1 MQVVFVQLVGNMQ
14 LHLTSTKNEVSRLNK
29 ISQIA
34 SEKLSIIIIIN
45 KLITV
50 SLSANESDDLFVNR
64 FIGTVSMFAN
74 EEYTINIKIYIFV
87 SFSIT
92 STFNTIIYHNLWP
105 TSYTFCAVQLAI
117 LQIEIFRM
125 NVSFASWLVLNYST
139 TVAGFDSISKT

>member
-92 STFNTIIYHNLWP
+92 STFN
-105 TSYTFCAVQLAI
+105 
-117 LQIEIFRM
+117 
-125 NVSFASWLVLNYST
+125 
-139 TVAGFDSISKT
+139 K